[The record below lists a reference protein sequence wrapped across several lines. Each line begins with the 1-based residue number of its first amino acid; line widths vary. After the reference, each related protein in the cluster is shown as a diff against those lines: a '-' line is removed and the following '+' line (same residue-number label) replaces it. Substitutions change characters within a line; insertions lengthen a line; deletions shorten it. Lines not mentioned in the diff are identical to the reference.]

1 MGQLT
6 RRHFI
11 QATTGALVAS
21 AIPRLAVAAPAG
33 KSSIRLGV
41 TLYSYTGDYARATVL
56 QDCIAD
62 AAATGSEGIEL
73 LSKTHIPDY
82 PNPSDEWIDRWGSLV
97 RDHRMAPSCYD
108 CCESELSATGSEHS
122 LRHLIRYLELAS
134 RLGFKIIRPA
144 WGVPKAGAP
153 GWGELARQVLPYA
166 GRYDVRIA
174 PEIRSSALLNSAM
187 VQDYLDL
194 MVKRNAKTLGLL
206 IDMGRFEAEND
217 DPKALRPF
225 VPFLAHV
232 RGTFL
237 GSYVFNSERMYWE
250 EVSDAQHRGIPFET
264 ALPMLIEAGYEG
276 YISSEYD
283 GPRSTFMASGYL
295 SRRHLDLSRL
305 LRERRDSV
313 A

>member
-122 LRHLIRYLELAS
+122 LRHLIREPGACFETWLQDYSAG
-134 RLGFKIIRPA
+134 LGRT
-144 WGVPKAGAP
+144 
-153 GWGELARQVLPYA
+153 ES
-166 GRYDVRIA
+166 
-174 PEIRSSALLNSAM
+174 RSSGVGGVS
-187 VQDYLDL
+187 
-194 MVKRNAKTLGLL
+194 T
-206 IDMGRFEAEND
+206 
-217 DPKALRPF
+217 
-225 VPFLAHV
+225 
-232 RGTFL
+232 T
-237 GSYVFNSERMYWE
+237 GSSLCGKV
-250 EVSDAQHRGIPFET
+250 
-264 ALPMLIEAGYEG
+264 
-276 YISSEYD
+276 
-283 GPRSTFMASGYL
+283 
-295 SRRHLDLSRL
+295 
-305 LRERRDSV
+305 
-313 A
+313 